1 MKLEVKEGFNI
12 EKYEGRKPSSEIL
25 KLIVAD
31 VLESFGFK
39 VEMDKKVK
47 TIETVEVDVWGSKVV
62 GDTRIHIYVSCRNW
76 NKKVGGDDVF
86 TEIGRIR
93 SLMQQPHLKIF
104 ICEEA
109 TGGAREIALAEGFVI
124 VELKDKANC
133 GDAGK
138 VAEIIYERLNELF
151 LGIALREVPEGV
163 KRKLEEFGI
172 NWSIAIRRMI
182 ESKIQD
188 LIKIEEIISKS
199 KMTEEDALELAKKIN
214 RLVAER
220 FEKDVTCS

>member
-39 VEMDKKVK
+39 VEMDK
-47 TIETVEVDVWGSKVV
+47 IETVEVDIWGSKVV
-62 GDTRIHIYVSCRNW
+62 RDTRIHIYVSYRNW
-76 NKKVGGDDVF
+76 DKKVGVNEIL
-86 TEIGRIR
+86 TEIGRISR
-93 SLMQQPHLKIF
+93 LMQQPHLKIF
-104 ICEEA
+104 ICKEA
-109 TGGAREIALAEGFVI
+109 TERAREVALAEGFII
-124 VELKDKANC
+124 VELKDRANC

-138 VAEIIYERLNELF
+138 IAEIIYERLNELF
-151 LGIALREVPEGV
+151 LGIALREVPESV
-163 KRKLEEFGI
+163 KKKLEEFGI

-182 ESKIQD
+182 ENKIQD
-188 LIKIEEIISKS
+188 LIEIDEIISKS
-199 KMTEEDALELAKKIN
+199 KMTEKDALELAKKIN
-214 RLVAER
+214 RLIAER